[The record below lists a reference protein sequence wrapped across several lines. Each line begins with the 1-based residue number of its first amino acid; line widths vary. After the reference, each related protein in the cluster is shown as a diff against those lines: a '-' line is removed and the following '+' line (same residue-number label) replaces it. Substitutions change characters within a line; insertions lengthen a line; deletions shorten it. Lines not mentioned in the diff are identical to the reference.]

1 MPLLGFVAAMA
12 YAKKEQTR
20 QVRLNAETLDAL
32 KELLQPIG
40 AKSDAMAVEWAV
52 DSMLQ
57 AIKSKTLTVPPV
69 IAIARG
75 FHGNGLPKWKGDKE
89 NE

>member
-1 MPLLGFVAAMA
+1 MA

-32 KELLQPIG
+32 KDLLQPIG

-52 DSMLQ
+52 DSMIH
-57 AIKSKTLTVPPV
+57 AIKSKKLTVPPV

-75 FHGNGLPKWKGDKE
+75 YRGTKLPEWE
-89 NE
+89 